1 MHLKNKQ
8 GYDGHKMIL
17 THDKKV
23 IKVISTCK
31 PKSFVSVAIQLII
44 LFL

>member
-1 MHLKNKQ
+1 MYLKNKQ
-8 GYDGHKMIL
+8 GYDGHKMFL

-31 PKSFVSVAIQLII
+31 PKSFVSMTIQLI